1 MFSKY
6 RYIKEENRQSS
17 DYSREPIK
25 VLSSWFNMSI
35 QYENYVNGL
44 IKFFMTKQN
53 YKMNERLDS
62 QVIKASRREQ

>member
-25 VLSSWFNMSI
+25 VFSSWFNMSI